1 MRWMTRFGQAGN
13 DGERGASLVEY
24 ALLIA
29 LIAIVCFSAITF
41 FGGSNKTSLDRS
53 FSCIEGQRTDC

>member
-1 MRWMTRFGQAGN
+1 MRWMTSPGQAG

-29 LIAIVCFSAITF
+29 LIAIVCFGAIMF
-41 FGGSNKTSLDRS
+41 FGAETSGKIDKS
-53 FSCIEGQRTDC
+53 SSCIEGHRTDC